1 VSILRFHKL
10 LVLAVALM
18 LLVTLFAGCAETEQE
33 PAGDPDLGE
42 ETIDPTGDPDA
53 EELPT
58 AALEQKLLGEGE
70 GYGGSIK
77 VEVTMVDDEITA
89 IEVLEHE
96 EDEDVGGPALEQI
109 PENIIAAQS
118 ADIDV
123 VTGATLTSNGIM
135 EAVADAIGE

>member
-1 VSILRFHKL
+1 MRFNKL

-33 PAGDPDLGE
+33 PAGEPGLGGE
-42 ETIDPTGDPDA
+42 NTEPTGDSDA
-53 EELPT
+53 EALPPT
-58 AALEQKLLGEGE
+58 ALEQKLQGEGE

-89 IEVLEHE
+89 IDVLEHE

-109 PENIIAAQS
+109 LEDIIAAQS
-118 ADIDV
+118 TEVDV

-135 EAVADAIGE
+135 EAVADAIGQ

>member
-1 VSILRFHKL
+1 MRFHKW

-42 ETIDPTGDPDA
+42 ETTEPTGDSDA

-58 AALEQKLLGEGE
+58 AALEQKLQGEGE
-70 GYGGSIK
+70 GKGGSIR
-77 VEVTMVDDEITA
+77 VEVTMVGDEITA
-89 IEVLEHE
+89 IDVLEHE

-109 PENIIAAQS
+109 PKDIIAAQS
-118 ADIDV
+118 TEVDV

-135 EAVADAIGE
+135 EAVADAIGQ